1 MQKILIVEDNE
12 EQLKTLHN
20 SIREKYP
27 DWKIQIAENYQTAK
41 ELLVVSLQKSSY
53 FTLFLF
59 DIQLSADNDRDGFTL
74 AKYVRSVLPYFK
86 TPILFLT
93 SITSECNFALSEFHC
108 YNYITKPYTT
118 KTILC
123 QLEQM
128 LFTGY
133 LQNTMEFSDTNRIR
147 HKLFRH
153 DIFAVEAKSHTIILH
168 TRTGS
173 YTTRDFSLESIL
185 PVLGNS
191 FFQCHRRY
199 IVNRQYVQCY
209 DKSSKFLLVEDF
221 QIPVGR
227 SYQNIIKNL

>member
-12 EQLKTLHN
+12 EQLKTLHD

-27 DWKIQIAENYQTAK
+27 DWKIQIAKNYKTAM
-41 ELLVVSLQKSSY
+41 ELLAASLQESSY

-59 DIQLSADNDRDGFTL
+59 DIQLSDDNDRDGFTL
-74 AKYVRSVLPYFK
+74 AKYVRTAPPYFK

-93 SITSECNFALSEFHC
+93 SITSECSFALSEFHC

-118 KTILC
+118 EAILC

-133 LQNTMEFSDTNRIR
+133 LQSSIEVSDTSRIR

-153 DIFAVEAKSHTIILH
+153 DIFAVETKSHTVILH
-168 TRTGS
+168 TRTGNC
-173 YTTRDFSLESIL
+173 TTRDFSLESIL
-185 PVLGNS
+185 PVLGDS

-199 IVNRQYVQCY
+199 LVNRHYIQFY
-209 DKSSKFLLVEDF
+209 DKSSKFLQVEDL

-227 SYQNIIKNL
+227 SYQKIIENL